1 MSFVY
6 LDTETTSLDF
16 VGGEVWEIALAADD
30 RPIQSAI
37 VAHSLEHANPDSLR
51 IGGHDTRC
59 PASSNGGHPSDDY
72 WGFEVDLQNVLTD
85 RTLVGANPSFD
96 ATFLRLR
103 WGHAPWKYRLLDIE
117 AFAMPGLGLHEPRG
131 LAYIAE
137 ALGVQA
143 PDHTAAGDVHTLREC
158 HRELLD
164 LYNLSEGK

>member
-6 LDTETTSLDF
+6 LDTETTGLDP
-16 VGGEVWEIALAADD
+16 ERHQIWEIAFAVDD
-30 RPIQSAI
+30 GPIQSGTVTHRIDTADPK
-37 VAHSLEHANPDSLR
+37 ALEINHYEERVDKLALRLPAVRAMLLEASALHA
-51 IGGHDTRC
+51 
-59 PASSNGGHPSDDY
+59 
-72 WGFEVDLQNVLTD
+72 LTGA
-85 RTLVGANPSFD
+85 TLVGANPAFD
-96 ATFLRLR
+96 AAFLRAR
-103 WGHAPWKYRLLDIE
+103 WHESPWKYRLLDIE

-131 LAYIAE
+131 IAYIAE